1 MNLETPVLN
10 LMGVGP
16 FVAKK
21 LNKLGIKTLGDLI
34 YHLPFRYED
43 FSNITPIA
51 KLKPVSAKSSR
62 SISRAQATFGFAKK
76 PILNEISC
84 IKGVIKDIESTK
96 AWKKQMEITT
106 AIVEDET
113 GTIKAVWFNQPF
125 MEQNLHPGSE
135 VYLAGKVKQGKTGL
149 FLSSPIYE
157 ISRYRDIEMTR
168 YRDDEMSIYRNVDI
182 STSHTGRIV
191 PIYQETVGLTSR
203 WFRNFFA
210 KNLQQII
217 AGQQEFL
224 PQEILKQH
232 NLLSFPQA
240 LYQAHFPD
248 SMETAQ
254 KAKDR
259 FAFEELFLIEL
270 FVLRERM
277 KINQQKAPA
286 IPIKA
291 DEIKKFVDSLPF
303 KLTDSQKKCAWQ
315 ILKDTE
321 KTNPMSRLLEGDVG
335 SGKTLVALIGALNC
349 FKNGYQTAIMA
360 PTEILA
366 TQHFKTAAI
375 LLRKSKIRI
384 ALLTGKKDEIISQK
398 LGYEKDG
405 QFMPETIEISRTKVL
420 EKTKKGEIDL
430 LIGTH
435 ALIQD
440 KVKFGKLG
448 LVVVDEQ
455 HRFGV
460 AQRAKLTAKGGHP
473 ERSEG
478 SPVLIPHFLSM
489 TATPIPRTLA
499 LTIYG
504 DLDLSLLDQMP
515 LGRKPIITEIFSPD
529 QREKAYGLIKTHLK
543 KGEQCF
549 IICPRIAPRAD
560 LGEVPLG
567 LPSGRS
573 NFWTN
578 AKTVKE
584 EYEKLSK
591 EIFPE
596 FKVAF
601 IHGKLKVTEKEKIMR
616 DFKNNKSQILIS
628 TSVVEVGVDIPQAT
642 IILIEGA
649 EHFGLAQIHQFR
661 GRVGRN
667 DIQSYCFLFADS
679 PSKNTKARLGAIIK
693 AKNGFELAQKDLEI
707 RGPGSLIGAKQWGIS
722 DIAMAN
728 LNNLQ
733 LIETTRAEAKALLT
747 KDPLLGQYTV
757 LSQKVGLFGQKI
769 HLE

>member
-1 MNLETPVLN
+1 MNLETPILN

-21 LNKLGIKTLGDLI
+21 LNKLGIKTLGDLV

-43 FSNITPIA
+43 FSNIIPIA
-51 KLKPVSAKSSR
+51 KLKPV
-62 SISRAQATFGFAKK
+62 KK
-76 PILNEISC
+76 PLAGVNKSQSILSFTKKPVLNEISC
-84 IKGVIKDIESTK
+84 VKGIIKNVETTK
-96 AWKKQMEITT
+96 TWKKQMEITT
-106 AIVEDET
+106 AIVEDTT
-113 GTIKAVWFNQPF
+113 GAIRAVWFNQPF
-125 MEQNLHPGSE
+125 IEQNLHLGQE
-135 VYLAGKVKQGKTGL
+135 VYLAGKVKLGKTGL

-157 ISRYRDIEMTR
+157 I
-168 YRDDEMSIYRNVDI
+168 VDMGE
-182 STSHTGRIV
+182 TKHTGRIV
-191 PIYQETVGLTSR
+191 PIYPETIGLTSR

-210 KNLQQII
+210 KNLSQAIGNQK
-217 AGQQEFL
+217 EFL
-224 PQEILKQH
+224 PQEILKQY
-232 NLLSFPQA
+232 NLLPFGQA
-240 LYQAHFPD
+240 IWQAHFPE
-248 SMETAQ
+248 SIETAQ
-254 KAKDR
+254 KAKNR

-270 FVLRERM
+270 FVLKERM
-277 KINQQKAPA
+277 KINQQKSPS

-291 DEIKKFVDSLPF
+291 EEIKKFVDSLPF

-321 KTNPMSRLLEGDVG
+321 KTSPMSRLLEGDVG

-349 FKNGYQTAIMA
+349 FKNGYQSAIMA

-405 QFMPETIEISRTKVL
+405 QFMPETIEISRQKVL
-420 EKTKKGEIDL
+420 EKAKKGEIDL

-435 ALIQD
+435 ALIQE
-440 KVKFGKLG
+440 KVRFGNLG

-460 AQRAKLTAKGGHP
+460 AQRAKLCSKTKSTHG
-473 ERSEG
+473 
-478 SPVLIPHFLSM
+478 LIPHFLSM

-515 LGRKPIITEIFSPD
+515 LGRKPIITEIFTPSE
-529 QREKAYGLIKTHLK
+529 REKAYKFIKEHLK
-543 KGEQCF
+543 MGEQCF
-549 IICPRIAPRAD
+549 VICPRIERSD
-560 LGEVPLG
+560 LLPKLEPEPLG
-567 LPSGRS
+567 GLTLTNSLKIKKQ
-573 NFWTN
+573 NFWATTKN
-578 AKTVKE
+578 VKE

-591 EIFPE
+591 EIFLE

-601 IHGKLKVTEKEKIMR
+601 IHGKLKVGEKEKIMR
-616 DFKNNKSQILIS
+616 DFKNNKTQILVS

-667 DIQSYCFLFADS
+667 DMQSYCFLFADS
-679 PSKNTKARLGAIIK
+679 PSKNTKARLSAIIK
-693 AKNGFELAQKDLEI
+693 AKNGFELAEKDLEI
-707 RGPGSLIGAKQWGIS
+707 RGPGSLVGAKQWGIS

-733 LIETTRAEAKALLT
+733 LIETTRVEAKALLT
-747 KDPLLGQYTV
+747 KDPFLCQYTV
-757 LSQKVGLFGQKI
+757 LSQKIANFDQRI

>member
-21 LNKLGIKTLGDLI
+21 LNKLGIKTLGDLV

-51 KLKPVSAKSSR
+51 KLKPIKKPIAGISR
-62 SISRAQATFGFAKK
+62 SQSTFGFAKK

-84 IKGVIKDIESTK
+84 IKGVIKDIESSR
-96 AWKKQMEITT
+96 AWKKQMDITT
-106 AIVEDET
+106 AIVEDIT
-113 GTIKAVWFNQPF
+113 GTIKAVWFNQPYI
-125 MEQNLHPGSE
+125 EQNLKPDQE
-135 VYLAGKVKQGKTGL
+135 IYLAGKVKLGKTGL

-157 ISRYRDIEMTR
+157 VADGSSDSR
-168 YRDDEMSIYRNVDI
+168 
-182 STSHTGRIV
+182 HTGRII

-210 KNLQQII
+210 KNLGQII
-217 AGQQEFL
+217 GSQKEFL
-224 PQEILKQH
+224 PQEILKKY
-232 NLLSFPQA
+232 NLLAFGYA
-240 LYQAHFPD
+240 LQQAHFPD
-248 SMETAQ
+248 SIELGE
-254 KAKDR
+254 KAKKR

-277 KINQQKAPA
+277 KINQQKSPA

-291 DEIKKFVDSLPF
+291 EEIKKFVDSLPF

-321 KTNPMSRLLEGDVG
+321 KPNPMSRLLEGDVG
-335 SGKTLVALIGALNC
+335 SGKTLVALIASLNC
-349 FKNGYQTAIMA
+349 FKNGYQSAIMA

-366 TQHFKTAAI
+366 TQHFRTAAI
-375 LLRKSKIRI
+375 LLRKSKIKI
-384 ALLTGKKDEIISQK
+384 ALLTGKKDQIISQK

-405 QFMPETIEISRTKVL
+405 QFMPETIEISRTKIL
-420 EKTKKGEIDL
+420 ERTKKGEIDL

-440 KVKFGKLG
+440 KVKFAKLG

-460 AQRAKLTAKGGHP
+460 AQRAKLTAK
-473 ERSEG
+473 SN
-478 SPVLIPHFLSM
+478 LIPHFLSM

-515 LGRKPIITEIFSPD
+515 LGRKPIITKIVSPTE
-529 QREKAYGLIKTHLK
+529 RKEAYEFIRKKLK
-543 KGEQCF
+543 NNEQCF
-549 IICPRIAPRAD
+549 VICPRIETKKPEALNPNTEQMPNSQSANWRTN
-560 LGEVPLG
+560 PKT
-567 LPSGRS
+567 S
-573 NFWTN
+573 FWAT
-578 AKTVKE
+578 AKNVKE

-596 FKVAF
+596 FKVAL
-601 IHGKLKVTEKEKIMR
+601 IHGKLKVGEKEKIMR
-616 DFKNNKSQILIS
+616 DFKNNRTQILVS

-667 DIQSYCFLFADS
+667 DMQSYCFLFADS
-679 PSKNTKARLGAIIK
+679 PSKNTKARLWAIIK
-693 AKNGFELAQKDLEI
+693 AKNGFELAEKDLEI
-707 RGPGSLIGAKQWGIS
+707 RGPGSLVGAKQWGIS

-733 LIETTRAEAKALLT
+733 LIETTRQEARLLLT
-747 KDPLLGQYTV
+747 NDPFLRQYTV
-757 LSQKVGLFGQKI
+757 LSQKIANFGEKI

>member
-1 MNLETPVLN
+1 MDLNTPVLN

-21 LNKLGIKTLGDLI
+21 LNKLGIKTFGDLL

-51 KLKPVSAKSSR
+51 KLKPACTERSR
-62 SISRAQATFGFAKK
+62 SVSKSQTVLGFSKK

-84 IKGVIKDIESTK
+84 IKGIIKNIENTR
-96 AWKKQMEITT
+96 AWKKRMEITT

-113 GTIKAVWFNQPF
+113 GSIGAVWFNQGF
-125 MEQNLHPGSE
+125 ILQNLKQGDE
-135 VYLAGKVKQGKTGL
+135 VYLAGKVKLGKTGL
-149 FLSSPIYE
+149 FLSSPVYE
-157 ISRYRDIEMTR
+157 IVGPASSALGGYGVAR
-168 YRDDEMSIYRNVDI
+168 
-182 STSHTGRIV
+182 HTGRIV
-191 PIYQETVGLTSR
+191 PIYQETIGLTSR

-210 KNLQQII
+210 KNLAPFGYTQ
-217 AGQQEFL
+217 GKLYEEFL
-224 PQEILKQH
+224 PQEIIKEHGLMP
-232 NLLSFPQA
+232 FPQA
-240 LYQAHFPD
+240 LEQAHFPD
-248 SMETAQ
+248 SIKMGE
-254 KAKDR
+254 KAKNR

-270 FVLRERM
+270 FVLRERL
-277 KINQQKAPA
+277 KINQQKSPA

-303 KLTDSQKKCAWQ
+303 KLTDSQKKCAWK
-315 ILKDTE
+315 IVKDME
-321 KTNPMSRLLEGDVG
+321 KPQPMSRLLEGDVG

-349 FKNGYQTAIMA
+349 FKNGYQSAIMA

-366 TQHFKTAAI
+366 TQHFRTAAI

-384 ALLTGKKDEIISQK
+384 ALLTGKKDQIISQK

-405 QFMPETIEISRTKVL
+405 QFMPETIEISRAKIL
-420 EKTKKGEIDL
+420 ERAKKGEIDL

-460 AQRAKLTAKGGHP
+460 AQRAKLCSKTKSGQG
-473 ERSEG
+473 
-478 SPVLIPHFLSM
+478 LIPHLLSM

-515 LGRKPIITEIFSPD
+515 QGRKPIITEIVAPGE
-529 QREKAYGLIKTHLK
+529 REKAYEFIRKRLK
-543 KGEQCF
+543 NNEQCF
-549 IICPRIAPRAD
+549 VICPRIEPSSAPPGTA
-560 LGEVPLG
+560 GEESLKK
-567 LPSGRS
+567 
-573 NFWTN
+573 NNWTN

-591 EIFPE
+591 EIFSE

-601 IHGKLKVTEKEKIMR
+601 IHGKLKVGEKEKIMR
-616 DFKNNKSQILIS
+616 DFKNNRTQVLVS

-642 IILIEGA
+642 VILIEGA

-679 PSKNTKARLGAIIK
+679 PGKNTKARLSAIIK
-693 AKNGFELAQKDLEI
+693 AKNGFELAEKDLEI

-722 DIAMAN
+722 DIAMASM
-728 LNNLQ
+728 NNLQ
-733 LIETTRAEAKALLT
+733 LIETTRAEAKSLLT
-747 KDPLLGQYTV
+747 KDPFLRQYTI
-757 LSQKVGLFGQKI
+757 LSQKIANFGQRI

>member
-1 MNLETPVLN
+1 MDLQTPVLN

-21 LNKLGIKTLGDLI
+21 LNKLGIKTLEDLL

-51 KLKPVSAKSSR
+51 KLKPISVKGGRSVSKS
-62 SISRAQATFGFAKK
+62 QTTLGFTKK

-84 IKGVIKDIESTK
+84 VKGTVKNIETAK

-106 AIVEDET
+106 AIVEDKT
-113 GTIKAVWFNQPF
+113 GAIKAVWFNQPF
-125 MEQNLHPGSE
+125 MEQNLRIGQE
-135 VYLAGKVKQGKTGL
+135 IYLAGKVKLGKTGL

-157 ISRYRDIEMTR
+157 ITDALSDSR
-168 YRDDEMSIYRNVDI
+168 
-182 STSHTGRIV
+182 HTGRIV

-210 KNLQQII
+210 KNLQPFSFAQSRPYE
-217 AGQQEFL
+217 EFL
-224 PQEILKQH
+224 PPEILEQY
-232 NLLSFPQA
+232 NLLPFSKA

-248 SMETAQ
+248 SMEMAQ
-254 KAKDR
+254 KAKNR

-270 FVLRERM
+270 FVLRERL
-277 KINQQKAPA
+277 KINQQKAPS

-321 KTNPMSRLLEGDVG
+321 KQSPMSRLLEGDVG

-349 FKNGYQTAIMA
+349 FKNGYQSAIMA

-375 LLRKSKIRI
+375 LLRKSKIKI
-384 ALLTGKKDEIISQK
+384 ALLTSKKDEIISQK
-398 LGYEKDG
+398 LGYEKNG
-405 QFMPETIEISRTKVL
+405 QFMPETIEISRAKIL
-420 EKTKKGEIDL
+420 EKAKKGEIDL

-435 ALIQD
+435 SLIQD

-460 AQRAKLTAKGGHP
+460 AQRAKLCQKTK
-473 ERSEG
+473 SEHG
-478 SPVLIPHFLSM
+478 LIPHLLSM

-515 LGRKPIITEIFSPD
+515 QGRKPIVTKIFTPNE
-529 QREKAYGLIKTHLK
+529 REKAYEFIKERLK

-549 IICPRIAPRAD
+549 VICPKIEKPSPLSNLEFKQLENRAVD
-560 LGEVPLG
+560 
-567 LPSGRS
+567 SFKK
-573 NFWTN
+573 NYWAN
-578 AKTVKE
+578 AKNVTE

-601 IHGKLKVTEKEKIMR
+601 IHGKLKAGEKEKIMR
-616 DFKNNKSQILIS
+616 DFKNNKSQILVS

-642 IILIEGA
+642 IMLIEGA

-667 DIQSYCFLFADS
+667 NMQSHCFLFADS
-679 PSKNTKARLGAIIK
+679 PGKNAKARLGAVIK
-693 AKNGFELAQKDLEI
+693 AKNGFELAEKDLEI
-707 RGPGSLIGAKQWGIS
+707 RGPGSLMGAKQWGIS

-747 KDPLLGQYTV
+747 KDPFLRQYII
-757 LSQKVGLFGQKI
+757 LSQKIANFGQRI

>member
-1 MNLETPVLN
+1 MDLETPIGN
-10 LMGVGP
+10 FAGVGP

-21 LNKLGIKTLGDLI
+21 LNKLGIKTLGDLV

-51 KLKPVSAKSSR
+51 NLKPASTERSR
-62 SISRAQATFGFAKK
+62 SVSKSQTVLGFSKK

-84 IKGVIKDIESTK
+84 IKGIIKNIENTR
-96 AWKKQMEITT
+96 AWKRQMDITT
-106 AIVEDET
+106 AIVEDGT
-113 GTIKAVWFNQPF
+113 GSIKAVWFNQGF
-125 MEQNLHPGSE
+125 IEQNLKQGDE
-135 VYLAGKVKQGKTGL
+135 IYLAGKVKLGKTGL

-157 ISRYRDIEMTR
+157 IADS
-168 YRDDEMSIYRNVDI
+168 SG
-182 STSHTGRIV
+182 STKHSGRIV

-203 WFRNFFA
+203 WFRNFLA
-210 KNLQQII
+210 KTLPQITQNLK
-217 AGQQEFL
+217 EFL
-224 PQEILKQH
+224 PAEILKEH
-232 NLLSFPQA
+232 NLLPFSQA

-248 SMETAQ
+248 SMEMAE
-254 KAKDR
+254 KAKNR

-277 KINQQKAPA
+277 KINQQKSPS

-349 FKNGYQTAIMA
+349 FKNGYQSAIMA

-375 LLRKSKIRI
+375 LLRKSKIKI
-384 ALLTGKKDEIISQK
+384 ALLTGKKDQIISQK

-405 QFMPETIEISRTKVL
+405 QFMPETIEISRTKIL
-420 EKTKKGEIDL
+420 EKAKKGEIDL

-440 KVKFGKLG
+440 KVKFGNLG

-460 AQRAKLTAKGGHP
+460 AQRAKLCQKTKNGQG
-473 ERSEG
+473 
-478 SPVLIPHFLSM
+478 LIPHLLSM

-515 LGRKPIITEIFSPD
+515 QGRKPIITEIFAPD
-529 QREKAYGLIKTHLK
+529 KRERAYEFIRKRLK
-543 KGEQCF
+543 NNEQCF
-549 IICPRIAPRAD
+549 IICPRIDVPSP
-560 LGEVPLG
+560 PLG
-567 LPSGRS
+567 SADRGAGSART
-573 NFWTN
+573 NFWVT

-596 FKVAF
+596 FKVAL
-601 IHGKLKVTEKEKIMR
+601 IHGKLKVAEKEKIMR
-616 DFKNNKSQILIS
+616 DFKNNKTQVLVS

-642 IILIEGA
+642 VILIEGA

-679 PSKNTKARLGAIIK
+679 PSKNTKARLSAILK
-693 AKNGFELAQKDLEI
+693 AKNGFELAEKDLEI

-733 LIETTRAEAKALLT
+733 LIETTRAEAKILLT
-747 KDPLLGQYTV
+747 KDPFLRQYTV
-757 LSQKVGLFGQKI
+757 LSQKIANFGQRI